1 MTSLDFRRATQGE
14 VSGRLA
20 PALVGVV
27 FFLGYIAFEGWP
39 RNVQDAFLRIG
50 LSCLPAIV
58 LAIIADRVPKLSR
71 LLLFA
76 VNFAAVLVCA
86 VPTLIAMV
94 QPTLRTWQQFAL
106 VAGTVGVGV
115 GGIATLTQMLRQR
128 DGTVLTL
135 LVMIGMTFATAALL
149 QFAGSTRL
157 ALVTLPLA
165 LGIVAVWI
173 VGAFH
178 HPLRTSRGIY
188 TIVLAILCAQLASG
202 HLWAEGEGVPLW
214 AGAAVLG
221 SPLYT
226 WFVRVPWIARRR
238 PWQRVIIGLLLT
250 AVPAA
255 TACAVMGYD
264 YRTSWSSSITPT
276 TDSAISP
283 SSYDS
288 FKP

>member
-20 PALVGVV
+20 PAIVGIV
-27 FFLGYIAFEGWP
+27 FFLGYIGFEGWP

-58 LAIIADRVPKLSR
+58 LAIIADRVPRLSR

-76 VNFAAVLVCA
+76 VNFAAVLVCV
-86 VPTLIAMV
+86 VPTLIAKV
-94 QPTLRTWQQFAL
+94 QPGGWTWTQFAL
-106 VAGTVGVGV
+106 IASAVGICV
-115 GGIATLTQMLRQR
+115 GGIATLTQMLQQR

-135 LVMIGMTFATAALL
+135 LVMIGMTLATAALL
-149 QFAGSTRL
+149 QFAGTMRL
-157 ALVTLPLA
+157 ALFTLPLA
-165 LGIVAVWI
+165 IGIIAVWI

-188 TIVLAILCAQLASG
+188 TLVLAILSAQVASG
-202 HLWAEGEGVPLW
+202 HLWAEGDGVPLW
-214 AGAAVLG
+214 VGAAVLG

-238 PWQRVIIGLLLT
+238 PWQRVVVGLLLT
-250 AVPAA
+250 ALPATA
-255 TACAVMGYD
+255 ACAVMGYD
-264 YRTSWSSSITPT
+264 YTQSWSTSSSSPG
-276 TDSAISP
+276 DSSVAP

-288 FKP
+288 FRP